1 MKITDLKTFVVY
13 AFRCN
18 WVFVK
23 LYTDAG
29 ISGVG
34 EGTVEG
40 REPPVATAIEEL
52 GRYLIGKNPF
62 AIEQHCEIMNRDS
75 YWRSGVIL
83 RSALSAVEAAMFDIK
98 GKALGVPVY
107 ELLGGRYRDRVKAY
121 ANGWFAGASKPDQFA
136 RKAEAAAKAGFRAL
150 KFDPF
155 GSAYMQLEPGERRRT
170 AEVVRSIRDA
180 VGDDVDLLIEVHGR
194 LDVPTAIRM
203 AHKLAEF
210 EPFWYEEP
218 VPPESVQALAEVRSR
233 IPIPVAS
240 GERVFDRFRFEE
252 MMRAGAADVFQP
264 DVCHVGGLLELKR
277 ICDLAR
283 TGYKPVSAHNPNG
296 PVANAMT
303 LQVAASTPNFTLL
316 ETMMTDVPWRGEVVH
331 EDLQLIDGYMTLPDK
346 PGLGVELD
354 EEAAMR
360 YPYRPCPFRHYTGAL
375 TDIRPPEAVPFFRT
389 QVTATAGSA
398 VWQRES
404 EMEK

>member
-29 ISGVG
+29 IEGVG

-40 REPPVATAIEEL
+40 REPTLAAAIEEI
-52 GRYLIGKNPF
+52 GRYLIGKDPF
-62 AIEQHCEIMNRDS
+62 AIEQHCEVLNRDS

-107 ELLGGRYRDRVKAY
+107 ELLGGLCRDRVKAY
-121 ANGWFAGASKPDQFA
+121 ANGWFSGASRPEQFA
-136 RKAEAAAKAGFRAL
+136 RKAEAAALAGFRAL

-155 GSAYMQLEPGERRRT
+155 GSAYMQMEPEERRR
-170 AEVVRSIRDA
+170 AVEVVRSIRNA
-180 VGDDVDLLIEVHGR
+180 VGDDVDLLVEVHGR
-194 LDVPTAIRM
+194 LDVPTTVMM
-203 AHKLAEF
+203 AHKLAEYS
-210 EPFWYEEP
+210 PFWYEEP
-218 VPPESVQALAEVRSR
+218 VPPESIQALAEVRSR
-233 IPIPVAS
+233 IPIPVAA

-252 MMRAGAADVFQP
+252 MLRAGASDFYQP
-264 DVCHVGGLLELKR
+264 DVCHVGGMLELKR

-316 ETMMTDVPWRGEVVH
+316 ETMMTDVPWRAEVVR
-331 EDLQLIDGYMTLPDK
+331 EDLRFVDGSITVPNA
-346 PGLGVELD
+346 PGLGVEFD
-354 EEAAMR
+354 EEAALR

-375 TDIRPPEAVPFFRT
+375 TDIRPAEAVPFYKT
-389 QVTATAGSA
+389 EESPVTAS
-398 VWQRES
+398 R
-404 EMEK
+404 

>member
-29 ISGVG
+29 ICGVG

-40 REPPVATAIEEL
+40 REPTVASAIEEL
-52 GRYLIGKNPF
+52 GRYLVGQDPF
-62 AIEQHCEIMNRDS
+62 AIEHHCEILNRDS
-75 YWRSGVIL
+75 YWRNGVIL

-107 ELLGGRYRDRVKAY
+107 ELLGGMCRDRVKAY
-121 ANGWFAGASKPDQFA
+121 ANGWFSGASSPEQFA
-136 RKAEAAAKAGFRAL
+136 RKAEAAAEAGFRAL

-155 GSAYMQLEPGERRRT
+155 GSAYMQMEPEERQR
-170 AEVVRSIRDA
+170 AVNVVGAIRDA
-180 VGDDVDLLIEVHGR
+180 VGDAVDLLVEVHGR
-194 LDVPTAIRM
+194 LDVPTAIMM

-210 EPFWYEEP
+210 SPFWYEEP
-218 VPPESVQALAEVRSR
+218 VPPESIQALAEVRSR
-233 IPIPVAS
+233 IPIPVAT

-252 MMRAGAADVFQP
+252 MLRAGAADVYQP
-264 DVCHVGGLLELKR
+264 DVCHVGGMLELKR
-277 ICDLAR
+277 ICDMAR

-303 LQVAASTPNFTLL
+303 LHVAASTPNFTLL
-316 ETMMTDVPWRGEVVH
+316 ETMSSDVPWRAEVVH
-331 EDLQLIDGYMTLPDK
+331 EDLTFADGCLSIPTA
-346 PGLGVELD
+346 PGLGVELN
-354 EEAAMR
+354 EEAALR

-375 TDIRPPEAVPFFRT
+375 TDIRPSEAVPFYKT
-389 QVTATAGSA
+389 EASVSTA
-398 VWQRES
+398 V
-404 EMEK
+404 